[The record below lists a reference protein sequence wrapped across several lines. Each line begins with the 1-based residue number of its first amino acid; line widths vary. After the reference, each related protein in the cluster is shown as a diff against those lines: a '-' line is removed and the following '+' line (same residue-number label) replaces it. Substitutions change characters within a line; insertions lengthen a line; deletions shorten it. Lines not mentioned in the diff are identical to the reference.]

1 MRRAILALAAGIALL
16 PGVALAQNGVQTTP
30 GVANNPLFPSGNP
43 FNPVVPHGNNNGGN
57 GPSVQDIMRMRMMQ
71 QMMGNR
77 NPPKYG
83 AAGMRA
89 PIFNGQYQN
98 PNMGGMVPFAQP
110 GQAQQAPAADPA
122 KVARDVEKAK
132 AKQRADDIR
141 AKDAAARERRKAKLL
156 EEKAAR
162 EGLAPAR
169 PLPQPSEKVEQ
180 EEPAADE
187 KAAEKPAEEKAEEQA
202 ADKE

>member
-1 MRRAILALAAGIALL
+1 MRRAILALVAGVALL
-16 PGVALAQNGVQTTP
+16 PGVALAQNGAQTTP

-43 FNPVVPHGNNNGGN
+43 FNPVVPHGNNNGGGN
-57 GPSVQDIMRMRMMQ
+57 GPSMQDIMRLRMMQ

-77 NPPKYG
+77 SPPKYG
-83 AAGMRA
+83 AGGMRA

-110 GQAQQAPAADPA
+110 GQAPQAPAVDAA

-169 PLPQPSEKVEQ
+169 PLPQPSEKVE
-180 EEPAADE
+180 E
-187 KAAEKPAEEKAEEQA
+187 PAEEKADEKVAEEKA